1 MVSPAVAEG
10 GVRADPC
17 GAEFGSVSTN
27 AWRVRELRQEEQK
40 VRFLGRCFDN
50 QPMEYA
56 VQEILAGTDAPF
68 RYVVTPNVQHLV
80 KLHDDPVG
88 LRPAYDAAS
97 RTYCDSRIVS
107 FLSALRGMRTSV
119 VTGSDLTARLI
130 RLASEQNR
138 SVTIIGP
145 EADDCAK
152 LRRLFSGLRLAHMR
166 PPMGFIRSEIE
177 IKKCVDFVLQA
188 QSDLVFLAVGTPQQ
202 ELLAKC
208 ISECPDARGVGLCI
222 GASIDFLTGRQKR
235 APIWMQR
242 AGLEWL
248 HRLGS
253 DPRRLARRY
262 LVECPKIFYLFLL
275 DLSAVKST
283 TPT

>member
-1 MVSPAVAEG
+1 V
-10 GVRADPC
+10 
-17 GAEFGSVSTN
+17 
-27 AWRVRELRQEEQK
+27 WELAQKEQK

-80 KLHDDPVG
+80 KLHDDPVA
-88 LRPAYDAAS
+88 LRPAYDGAS

-107 FLSALRGMRTSV
+107 FLSALRGMHTSV

-130 RLASEQNR
+130 SLASKQNR
-138 SVTIIGP
+138 SVTIVGP

-152 LRRLFSGLRLAHMR
+152 LKRLFPGLRLAHMR

-177 IKKCVDFVLQA
+177 IKKCVDFVVNTR
-188 QSDLVFLAVGTPQQ
+188 SELVFLAVGTPQQ
-202 ELLAKC
+202 ELLARC
-208 ISECPDARGVGLCI
+208 ISENSDARGIGLCV

-235 APIWMQR
+235 APLWMQR

-262 LVECPKIFYLFLL
+262 LIECPKIFYLFLL
-275 DLSAVKST
+275 DFSAMKST